1 MDLKLSGKRA
11 LVTGSSAGLGE
22 AIVKLLAAE
31 GVAVVVHG
39 RDADR
44 THAVAKAIHT
54 AGGRADIAL
63 GDLATDAGAD
73 AVTVAA
79 LAGGPIDIL
88 VNNAGVYHHLTW
100 MEATARR
107 WAETYEMNV
116 LSGVR
121 MIQRLVPMMREGR
134 WGRVIQ
140 IGGGLAIQPIPMQPD
155 YNASLAARHNLA
167 VSLAREL
174 KGSGVTSNVV
184 APGAILVPSVERLL
198 MEIAPRFGWGDT
210 WEQIEAGAVRDMI
223 PNDVGRL
230 GRPEE
235 IAAAVAYLASPLTDY
250 VSGAVLRVDGGTIR
264 SVH

>member
-88 VNNAGVYHHLTW
+88 VNNAGVYHHLTGR
-100 MEATARR
+100 EAADGDR
-107 WAETYEMNV
+107 A
-116 LSGVR
+116 
-121 MIQRLVPMMREGR
+121 
-134 WGRVIQ
+134 
-140 IGGGLAIQPIPMQPD
+140 AI
-155 YNASLAARHNLA
+155 
-167 VSLAREL
+167 
-174 KGSGVTSNVV
+174 
-184 APGAILVPSVERLL
+184 
-198 MEIAPRFGWGDT
+198 
-210 WEQIEAGAVRDMI
+210 
-223 PNDVGRL
+223 RL
-230 GRPEE
+230 GRHMG
-235 IAAAVAYLASPLTDY
+235 ADR
-250 VSGAVLRVDGGTIR
+250 SGRRARHD
-264 SVH
+264 SQ

>member
-31 GVAVVVHG
+31 GVPVVVHG

-88 VNNAGVYHHLTW
+88 VNNARVYHHLTW
-100 MEATARR
+100 VEATPRR

-121 MIQRLVPMMREGR
+121 
-134 WGRVIQ
+134 IQ
-140 IGGGLAIQPIPMQPD
+140 IGGLAIQPIPMQPD

-167 VSLAREL
+167 VSLARKL

-184 APGAILVPSVERLL
+184 PPAPS
-198 MEIAPRFGWGDT
+198 
-210 WEQIEAGAVRDMI
+210 
-223 PNDVGRL
+223 
-230 GRPEE
+230 
-235 IAAAVAYLASPLTDY
+235 SCH
-250 VSGAVLRVDGGTIR
+250 R
-264 SVH
+264 SRSC